1 MLRRLITRR
10 AARQLPFFKLLAV
23 AQVAMM
29 ARQHLQAL
37 DAGERRRLGELV
49 RRGRSLDSAERAEL
63 RALAGKLEPQAF
75 ALAAVDKLSPV
86 PLPGRFGG
94 HR

>member
-1 MLRRLITRR
+1 MIRRIITRR

-37 DAGERRRLGELV
+37 DPQERRRLGELV
-49 RRGRSLDSAERAEL
+49 RRGHRLDHAERAEL
-63 RALAGKLEPQAF
+63 STLAVKLEPQAF
-75 ALAAVDKLSPV
+75 ALAAVDMLSSV
-86 PLPGRFGG
+86 PLPGRLRG
-94 HR
+94 RR